1 MRPMK
6 LTAAAA
12 LCAALLAAPAVSSPV
27 FAQNAVTQNAVT
39 QDAVTQD
46 ADPFL
51 WLEGVDD
58 PKALAWAEGENRKAA
73 EALEKDP
80 RYVPMLAEARAIF
93 TAKDRIPTPQFRA
106 GGIDNLWQDAQH
118 PHGLWRHAT
127 EASYRSAAPA
137 WDTLIDMDAL
147 AKAEGRRWF
156 FKGAVCLKPAET
168 TCLVRLSDGGG
179 DAVELREFDT
189 RAKAFTPGGFRFP
202 EGKQYVQWLDRDRL
216 AVAREWTPGEVTTSG
231 YPYVV
236 KIVSRDGQ
244 AREVFRGQKSDM
256 SASSSVL
263 RGPGARVDGVLI
275 TRNITF
281 YEREFSL
288 LGDDGLIRVPL
299 PRKAEEEAYVDGQ
312 LVFSLQEA
320 WGGFRPGALIAYDLV
335 ALKADPASARPRLV
349 FQPGPR
355 QAVQQVSA
363 TDGKLVVVLLEDV
376 KGAVDVYD
384 FQDGRWSARRLP
396 LPQDANI
403 NLVDT
408 AGSDDELFVTVE
420 GFLTPTSLW
429 LADAAAG
436 TAVQVK
442 ALPAR
447 FDASTH
453 VVEQFWAT
461 SSDGEKIP
469 YFVVRPKAAKLD
481 GSLPTLMYGYGGFQ
495 VAKPPIY
502 MPEAG
507 KLWMERGGA
516 YVIANIRGGG
526 EFGPA
531 WHQSVLR
538 EKRQLAFD
546 DFAAVARDLA
556 ARKITSPRRLGIYG
570 RSNGGVLTTVSMTQ
584 HPELWNAVVV
594 ESPLIDMLRYHKL
607 SAGASWMGEY
617 GNPDVP
623 EDRAFIA
630 RYSGYQALRPGV
642 KYPRAYI
649 TTNTRDDRVH
659 PGHARKFAARLQQLG
674 VPYLYYEQTFGG
686 HANDADPELNAK
698 RWARHYVYLAQQL
711 MD

>member
-1 MRPMK
+1 MRAMK
-6 LTAAAA
+6 LFVAAAFS
-12 LCAALLAAPAVSSPV
+12 AALLSGPV
-27 FAQNAVTQNAVT
+27 LAQE
-39 QDAVTQD
+39 
-46 ADPFL
+46 DPFL

-58 PKALAWAEGENRKAA
+58 PRALAWAEAENVKTADV
-73 EALEKDP
+73 LEKDP
-80 RYVPMLAEARAIF
+80 RYAPMLAQARAIF

-106 GGIDNLWQDAQH
+106 GGIDNLWQDAEH
-118 PHGLWRHAT
+118 PHGLWRHTT

-137 WDTLIDMDAL
+137 WQALIDVDAL
-147 AKAEGRRWF
+147 AKAEGKRWF

-168 TCLVRLSDGGG
+168 TCLVRLSNGGG

-189 RAKAFTPGGFRFP
+189 RARTFTANGFRFA
-202 EGKQYVQWLDRDRL
+202 EGKQYVQWLDRDTL

-236 KIVSRDGQ
+236 KIVGRDGQ
-244 AREVFRGQKSDM
+244 AREVFRGQKTDM
-256 SASSSVL
+256 SAAASVL
-263 RGPGARVDGVLI
+263 RGDGSRVDGVLI
-275 TRNITF
+275 TRNVTF

-288 LGDDGLIRVPL
+288 LDDAKGLIAVPL

-312 LVFSLQEA
+312 VVFSLQEA
-320 WGGFRPGALIAYDLV
+320 WGGFQPGALIAYDLA
-335 ALKADPASARPRLV
+335 ALKADAKAAKPRLI

-355 QAVQQVSA
+355 QAVQQVSS
-363 TDGKLVVVLLEDV
+363 TDGKLVVALLEDV

-384 FQDGRWSARRLP
+384 FQGGQWSAKRLP
-396 LPQDANI
+396 LPKDANI
-403 NLVDT
+403 NLVDA
-408 AGSDDELFVTVE
+408 AGADDELFVTVE
-420 GFLTPTSLW
+420 SFLTPTSLW

-436 TAVQVK
+436 TAAQVK

-461 SSDGEKIP
+461 SSDGTKIP
-469 YFVVRPKAAKLD
+469 YFVVRPRAAKLD

-526 EFGPA
+526 EFGPS

-556 ARKITSPRRLGIYG
+556 ARNVTSARRLGIYG

-607 SAGASWMGEY
+607 SAGASWVGEY
-617 GNPDVP
+617 GDPDVP
-623 EDRAFIA
+623 GDRAFIEK
-630 RYSGYQALRPGV
+630 YSGYQALKPGA
-642 KYPRAYI
+642 KYPLAYI

-659 PGHARKFAARLQQLG
+659 PGHARKYAAMLQKLG

-686 HANDADPELNAK
+686 HANDADPELNAR
-698 RWARHYVYLAQQL
+698 RWARHYVYLAQRL